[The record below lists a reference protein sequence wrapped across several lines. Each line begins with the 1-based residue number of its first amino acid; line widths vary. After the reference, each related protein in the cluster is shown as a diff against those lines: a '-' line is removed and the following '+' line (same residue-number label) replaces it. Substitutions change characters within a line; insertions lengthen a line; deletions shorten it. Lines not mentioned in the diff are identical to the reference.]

1 MSYVCLPCVIQL
13 QLHDI
18 KLTELPTE
26 IIQKYSKTGTNIYLF
41 VTERQI

>member
-1 MSYVCLPCVIQL
+1 MSYVSLPCVIQL
-13 QLHDI
+13 QFHDI

-26 IIQKYSKTGTNIYLF
+26 IIQKYRKTSTNIYLF